1 MKNDFI
7 KIIKNFLKNIYIFL
21 NYLKFLLIFLKFY
34 FFLNLA
40 IRSMEVW
47 KWRSDMSKMRGS
59 PQKLKSHENG
69 GIKIEL
75 VDGDQPVEPE
85 DIKDIK
91 PVLPLTPLVTVGLK
105 N

>member
-1 MKNDFI
+1 
-7 KIIKNFLKNIYIFL
+7 
-21 NYLKFLLIFLKFY
+21 
-34 FFLNLA
+34 
-40 IRSMEVW
+40 MEVW

-59 PQKLKSHENG
+59 PQKLKAHEKS

-75 VDGDQPVEPE
+75 MDADQPEPE

-91 PVLPLTPLVTVGLK
+91 PVLPLTPLVTVSLGL